1 MRANP
6 SWHAERDHNRAVSGS
21 NSEYETKGVPRVV
34 GSVAYK
40 DGWLRVKESL
50 LKNVGMNAIP
60 VIRVVANFGIAV
72 YGDR

>member
-1 MRANP
+1 M
-6 SWHAERDHNRAVSGS
+6 
-21 NSEYETKGVPRVV
+21 
-34 GSVAYK
+34 AYK